1 MKKTL
6 LSVLMLFTLSNTS
19 FANKELPQSNDPA
32 AQAKA
37 DQQLKLQNKKIISL
51 VVEEVGKTLPQKVDA
66 YTQYV
71 SIKSEGLKLVST
83 FEINTGAKSD
93 ESVIKEDKAR
103 MQDIISTGVCKN
115 SKRFLESDIAVAYA
129 YVSEKTKKLLFRFDL
144 TKKDCEALWNKK
156 Y

>member
-6 LSVLMLFTLSNTS
+6 LSALMLFTLSSTL
-19 FANKELPQSNDPA
+19 FANKDLPQSNDPA
-32 AQAKA
+32 AQTKA

-51 VVEEVGKTLPQKVDA
+51 VVEEVGKTLPQKVDE

-83 FEINTGAKSD
+83 FEINTGSKSD
-93 ESVIKEDKAR
+93 EAVIKEDKAR

-115 SKRFLESDIAVAYA
+115 SKRFLESNIDVAYA

-144 TKKDCEALWNKK
+144 TKQDCIALWNKK

>member
-6 LSVLMLFTLSNTS
+6 LSTLMLFALSNVS
-19 FANKELPQSNDPA
+19 FANNDLPKSNDPK

-37 DQQLKLQNKKIISL
+37 DQQLKLQNKEIISL

-83 FEINTGAKSD
+83 FEINTGSKSD
-93 ESVIKEDKAR
+93 DAVIKEDKSR
-103 MQDIISTGVCKN
+103 MQDIISTGICKN

-144 TKKDCEALWNKK
+144 TKQDCIALWNKK